1 MWFEKLTGFT
11 EKNPEQ
17 VRKNL
22 EIAGEKLISK
32 VNGRAFLYGKL
43 EIPSLEEL
51 RKQIDLS
58 GKYDSKIKVAEIVGD
73 IQQFHQEKAN
83 NGALIQV
90 ASQFNLLEM
99 ASPNRIPE
107 DGIGIYEYDHT
118 QGPACAIACG
128 AGTIYRNYFVPVN
141 GQTGQTASRQ
151 IDCLKDLGTALG
163 NETKRYWR
171 MVNGYALATRE
182 GLKAISRHLQSLL
195 EKDYEDLKGKLRI
208 GIQQDTEVTLNN
220 NGNRVNQAYC
230 SALPV
235 AYSDI
240 ESTLWADF
248 AQLILEGTY
257 EATFYAALKNYERT
271 GNNKVFLTLVGGGAF
286 GNKEE
291 WIFSALAKAVKKF
304 SNTPL
309 DVKIVSYRS
318 SKPGVR
324 QFVEAWQKE

>member
-1 MWFEKLTGFT
+1 
-11 EKNPEQ
+11 
-17 VRKNL
+17 
-22 EIAGEKLISK
+22 
-32 VNGRAFLYGKL
+32 
-43 EIPSLEEL
+43 
-51 RKQIDLS
+51 
-58 GKYDSKIKVAEIVGD
+58 
-73 IQQFHQEKAN
+73 
-83 NGALIQV
+83 
-90 ASQFNLLEM
+90 
-99 ASPNRIPE
+99 
-107 DGIGIYEYDHT
+107 
-118 QGPACAIACG
+118 
-128 AGTIYRNYFVPVN
+128 
-141 GQTGQTASRQ
+141 
-151 IDCLKDLGTALG
+151 
-163 NETKRYWR
+163 